1 MNSQPDPPLNY
12 PDTITISSVRSDDIS
27 ASQVDLHLSVKGSS
41 LFTGN
46 AALQKAKEVAQLVAN
61 LDPAGIKAEDISLA
75 GIHVESSGGLLGR
88 STAASYRLKL
98 HCRHLEALAD
108 VLGVISDQKNVS
120 LDCMVWI
127 YPEEG
132 QTRAE
137 WLDRS
142 LRQARQKAAHI
153 ADALGV
159 RILGVHDLTEQWTD
173 EEAATRVHRPASA
186 DLTFALG
193 ARSRA
198 VDLGFTLTH
207 SKRLALEV
215 TIRFR
220 VGDYS
225 SRGAPGQSEAT
236 VG

>member
-1 MNSQPDPPLNY
+1 MNNQPEPPWNQ
-12 PDTITISSVRSDDIS
+12 PDTITISSVHSDDVS

-46 AALQKAKEVAQLVAN
+46 ASFRKAKEVAQLVAN
-61 LDPAGIKAEDISLA
+61 LDHAGIKAEDISLA

-98 HCRHLEALAD
+98 HCKNLEALAD

-120 LDCMVWI
+120 LDCMVWK

-137 WLDRS
+137 WLDLS
-142 LRQARQKAAHI
+142 LRQARQKAARV

-159 RILGVHDLTEQWTD
+159 RILGVHDLIEQWTD
-173 EEAATRVHRPASA
+173 EEAATRAHRPASA
-186 DLTFALG
+186 EVAFAL
-193 ARSRA
+193 AAKSRA

-220 VGDYS
+220 VGDYTS
-225 SRGAPGQSEAT
+225 KGATGQSEAP